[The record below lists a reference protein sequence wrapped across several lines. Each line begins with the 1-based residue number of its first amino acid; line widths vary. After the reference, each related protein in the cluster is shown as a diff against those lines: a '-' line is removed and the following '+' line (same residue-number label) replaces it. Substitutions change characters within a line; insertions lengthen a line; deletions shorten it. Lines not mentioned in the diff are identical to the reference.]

1 MIKVTEQ
8 QERVLE
14 LLRSGCGVKRNS
26 GDNAPTAF
34 NCSQVPG

>member
-26 GDNAPTAF
+26 GNIALAAF